1 MAATQ
6 PARRVKRQVAQQTKQ
21 QLILLDTNIWLD
33 YFDESRPGF
42 QSAVA
47 LVEFAHNA
55 GIGLL
60 IAPTSCKDFYYQCSY
75 AIKRDARANGME
87 LTAELSM
94 AAEEFAWGCVQSICE
109 MATVI
114 SMGSVD
120 VQMSR
125 SIHKLHRD
133 FEDDLIVAAAMR
145 CGVDYLVT
153 SDKRLAANAPV
164 PTLNAA
170 QALAMLSA

>member
-1 MAATQ
+1 MVATQ
-6 PARRVKRQVAQQTKQ
+6 Q
-21 QLILLDTNIWLD
+21 QLLLLDTNIWLD

-42 QSAVA
+42 QSAVE
-47 LVEFAHNA
+47 LVEFAQTA

-60 IAPTSCKDFYYQCSY
+60 AAPTSCKDFYYQCAY
-75 AIKRDARANGME
+75 AIKRDARAAGVD
-87 LTAELSM
+87 LTAQLSM
-94 AAEEFAWGCVQSICE
+94 AAEEFAWGCVQSIFE
-109 MATVI
+109 MATVV

-120 VQMSR
+120 MQMSR

-133 FEDDLIVAAAMR
+133 FEDDLIVAVAMR
-145 CGVDYLVT
+145 CGADYLVT

-170 QALAMLSA
+170 QTLAMLSA